1 MVNAPNAGFVR
12 TSPTEGPER
21 VTATSRSETGLERAR
36 ADLIVETVR
45 FDEHRAL
52 VKASGEID
60 LSTGALLWAVLD
72 THVAMGRRF
81 LRLDLSGVT
90 FMDATAISGVA
101 RVHHELLDR
110 RGTLVLTG
118 VRPRIAKLLRLTG
131 LDGVL
136 LIGGPRADDD
146 LEWASP
152 KRFPA
157 QLVPWTPL
165 TAARRNRRDRNAR

>member
-1 MVNAPNAGFVR
+1 M
-12 TSPTEGPER
+12 
-21 VTATSRSETGLERAR
+21 TATSRPETGLPRAR
-36 ADLIVETVR
+36 ADLNVDTVR

-72 THVAMGRRF
+72 THLAQGRRY
-81 LRLDLSGVT
+81 LRLDLSDVT
-90 FMDATAISGVA
+90 FMDATAISGLA
-101 RVHHELLDR
+101 RVHHDLLDK

-118 VRPRIAKLLRLTG
+118 VRPRLTKLLRLTG

-146 LEWASP
+146 LHSLP

-165 TAARRNRRDRNAR
+165 AAAHKNRRGPLAR

>member
-1 MVNAPNAGFVR
+1 MVNAPKAGIVR
-12 TSPTEGPER
+12 TTFSTEGPER
-21 VTATSRSETGLERAR
+21 VTATFRSKADRREAG

-45 FDEHRAL
+45 FDQHRAH

-72 THVAMGRRF
+72 THVAVGRRF
-81 LRLDLSGVT
+81 LRLDLSAVS

-101 RVHHELLDR
+101 RVHHEALDR

-118 VRPRIAKLLRLTG
+118 VQPRIAKLLRLTG
-131 LDGVL
+131 LHDVL
-136 LIGGPRADDD
+136 FIGGSRADDD
-146 LEWASP
+146 LHWVQP
-152 KRFPA
+152 TRFRA

-165 TAARRNRRDRNAR
+165 TAARRNRRNAR